1 MEDKVYL
8 FDASAIVNLIKKG
21 FMKAFIKGFSLNLAL
36 YETMNAIWKEHKFGK
51 IDEETAL
58 EYIEVLTMAFK
69 LFEILSI
76 SAYEKE
82 VHKLAVKEELTI
94 YDASYLFLAIKNK
107 LILVTDDEKLKNKSL
122 KYIKVLNS
130 KDIEIK
136 F

>member
-76 SAYEKE
+76 GAYEKE
-82 VHKLAVKEELTI
+82 VLKLAVKEELTI

-130 KDIEIK
+130 RDIEIK

>member
-21 FMKAFIKGFSLNLAL
+21 FIKAFIKGFSLDLAL
-36 YETMNAIWKEHKFGK
+36 YETMNAIWKEHKLGR
-51 IDEETAL
+51 IDEKTVL

-76 SAYEKE
+76 GAYEKE
-82 VHKLAVKEELTI
+82 VFKLAVKEELTI

-130 KDIEIK
+130 KDLLE
-136 F
+136 

>member
-21 FMKAFIKGFSLNLAL
+21 FMKAFIKGFLLNLAL

-76 SAYEKE
+76 GAYEKE
-82 VHKLAVKEELTI
+82 VLKLAVKEELTI

-130 KDIEIK
+130 RDIEIK

>member
-76 SAYEKE
+76 GAYEKE
-82 VHKLAVKEELTI
+82 VLKLAVKEELTI

>member
-1 MEDKVYL
+1 
-8 FDASAIVNLIKKG
+8 
-21 FMKAFIKGFSLNLAL
+21 MKAFIKGFSLNLAL
-36 YETMNAIWKEHKFGK
+36 YETMNAIWKEHKLGR
-51 IDEETAL
+51 IDEKTAL

-82 VHKLAVKEELTI
+82 VFKLAVKEELTI

-130 KDIEIK
+130 KDMMGSEK
-136 F
+136 VLKN

>member
-76 SAYEKE
+76 GAYEKE
-82 VHKLAVKEELTI
+82 VLKLAVKEELTI

-130 KDIEIK
+130 RNIEIK

>member
-76 SAYEKE
+76 GAYEKE
-82 VHKLAVKEELTI
+82 VLKLAVKEELTI

-130 KDIEIK
+130 KDLLNK
-136 F
+136 T

>member
-51 IDEETAL
+51 IDEKTAL

-82 VHKLAVKEELTI
+82 VFKLAVKEELTI

-130 KDIEIK
+130 RDIEIK

>member
-36 YETMNAIWKEHKFGK
+36 YETMNAIWKEHKLGR
-51 IDEETAL
+51 IDEKTAF

-76 SAYEKE
+76 GGYEKE
-82 VHKLAVKEELTI
+82 VFKLAVKEELTI

-107 LILVTDDEKLKNKSL
+107 LMLVTDDEKLKNKSL

-130 KDIEIK
+130 RDIEIK

>member
-82 VHKLAVKEELTI
+82 VLKLAVKEELTI

-130 KDIEIK
+130 KDLLNK
-136 F
+136 T

>member
-21 FMKAFIKGFSLNLAL
+21 FMKAFIKGFSLDLAL
-36 YETMNAIWKEHKFGK
+36 YETMNAIWKEHKLGR
-51 IDEETAL
+51 IDEKTVL

-76 SAYEKE
+76 GAYEKE
-82 VHKLAVKEELTI
+82 VFKLAVKEELTI

-130 KDIEIK
+130 KDLLE
-136 F
+136 

>member
-21 FMKAFIKGFSLNLAL
+21 SMKVFIKGFSLNLAL
-36 YETMNAIWKEHKFGK
+36 YETMNAIWKEHKLGR

-58 EYIEVLTMAFK
+58 KYIEVLTMVFK

-76 SAYEKE
+76 GDYEKE
-82 VHKLAVKEELTI
+82 VFKLAVKEELTI

-130 KDIEIK
+130 KDLLNK
-136 F
+136 T